1 MNEIKVYTGASFA
14 ESKYLEK
21 NKAEF
26 EKRLGKGTLKREC
39 DNAARV
45 ISGSPQLQKCSPE
58 SILKAIYDVSLV
70 GLSLNPVLKEA
81 YLIPRWNT
89 KAGCNECTLL
99 PAYGGLVK
107 LAQEA
112 SGIPLVAA
120 QLVHKNDTFKVNM
133 ATGDIEHYPAEGERG
148 DITQVYAIARLAN
161 GMQQVELMTMAE
173 VYEVRECS
181 DSWRAFVAKKI
192 TSCVWDSNEGEM
204 TRKTVLKRLC
214 KYLPKVKAE
223 AAVRYGEAERMDNA
237 EFLASD
243 AQVFYIDALLHTS
256 TLGEDEKEQIEI
268 GLGHDLSAIEA
279 GKIIEKL
286 KANQMDH
293 LKERGV
299 INNAKQMNK
308 SLDAALE
315 KE

>member
-1 MNEIKVYTGASFA
+1 MTEITKYTGATFA
-14 ESKYLEK
+14 KTKYFEDNGK
-21 NKAEF
+21 EF
-26 EKRLGKGTLKREC
+26 ENRLGKGALKREC

-89 KAGCNECTLL
+89 KKNVNECALM
-99 PAYGGLVK
+99 PAYGGMVK

-120 QLVHKNDTFKVNM
+120 QLVYKNDTFKVNM
-133 ATGDIEHYPAEGERG
+133 ATGDIEHYPADGERG
-148 DITQVYAIARLAN
+148 EITQVYAIARLAN

-181 DSWRAFVAKKI
+181 DAWQANKTGSIWAV
-192 TSCVWDSNEGEM
+192 NEGEM

-223 AAVRYGEAERMDNA
+223 AAVRYGEAERMDNS
-237 EFLASD
+237 EYLASD
-243 AQVFYIDALLHTS
+243 AQVFYIDSLIITS
-256 TLGEDEKEQIEI
+256 TLGEDEKEQIEAQLGS
-268 GLGHDLSAIEA
+268 GLTAQAA
-279 GKIIEKL
+279 GQIIEKL
-286 KANQMDH
+286 KANQLDH

-299 INNAKQMNK
+299 LNSGKQMGQA
-308 SLDAALE
+308 LDRAIE